1 MIVRQRS
8 KHGSSTAEF
17 PLTLGIFLLIMLF
30 PMINLVSFACGCSTA
45 YLCAHMASHQAA
57 CATTFPNA
65 LNGAVQQAI
74 GISQS
79 GLGQFAHLVPVG
91 GMAGSGMNLYLYAV
105 DYQNGSSTI
114 YGPNSPLS
122 PPVDTATKIYEAE
135 ARVMYDVGPFLN
147 CAAVPYVADIP
158 LIGKPARVSF
168 VNRAA
173 VEHPEGLVGNAVVSF
188 AGPGAATGGA
198 AAAGGNGNQPS
209 GLPQVTGSYTMGNS
223 SGWNYPGV
231 LTYSYF
237 VADPN
242 NSAGGYLINIIATPV
257 FHQSGA
263 VDDGVT
269 FNTQI
274 TGQYLTSQNNPPG
287 TVLANQDVYSYL
299 NAQGNQAYYISDPGQ
314 NFQMNINPHI
324 QTGTLAAG
332 SSPVI
337 FGNGGAAPN
346 SPWGTVAGVFANY
359 IAFGPDG
366 NGSTQDISAGVQSAA
381 TAAATGFSTWAA
393 SMGF

>member
-1 MIVRQRS
+1 MVVRNRS
-8 KHGSSTAEF
+8 KKGSTTAEF

-30 PMINLVSFACGCSTA
+30 PMINLISFACGCSTA
-45 YLCAHMASHQAA
+45 YLCAHMASRQAA

-65 LNGAVQQAI
+65 LNGAVQQALS
-74 GISQS
+74 ISQS
-79 GLGQFAHLVPVG
+79 GLGQFAHLVPIG
-91 GMAGSGMNLYLYAV
+91 GMAGSGMNLYLYSV

-135 ARVMYDVGPFLN
+135 ARVTYDVGPFLN

-158 LIGKPARVSF
+158 LIGKPARISF
-168 VNRAA
+168 VNRAP
-173 VEHPEGLVGNAVVSF
+173 VEHPEGLVGNAVISF
-188 AGPGAATGGA
+188 AGPGAATGGV
-198 AAAGGNGNQPS
+198 AAAGGNGNPP
-209 GLPQVTGSYTMGNS
+209 LPQVTGSYSMGNS

-257 FHQSGA
+257 FHQSGR

-274 TGQYLTSQNNPPG
+274 TGQYLTSQSNPPG
-287 TVLANQDVYSYL
+287 TVLANQDVYSYQ

-324 QTGTLAAG
+324 QGTYTAG

-337 FGNGGAAPN
+337 FGNGGGAPN
-346 SPWGTVAGVFANY
+346 SPSGSVTGVFASS
-359 IAFGPDG
+359 IAGGPDG
-366 NGSTQDISAGVQSAA
+366 NGATADISSGVASAA
-381 TAAATGFSTWAA
+381 SAAATGFAAWAA